1 MAELENGSEEMKSR
15 AQPQALPIR
24 GPKRLD
30 SATSAQCGEGDG
42 AV

>member
-1 MAELENGSEEMKSR
+1 MAELENGSEETKSR
-15 AQPQALPIR
+15 AQPKALPIR